1 MMRKVRR
8 GINEE
13 KVVRSWRVRNEGT
26 ETEGNREVK
35 GGIERKRER
44 DRNRKREKKRWGRYS
59 DSALDGMSGKRGQP
73 PIIVNGDSVF

>member
-1 MMRKVRR
+1 MREVRR

-35 GGIERKRER
+35 GGIERKRE
-44 DRNRKREKKRWGRYS
+44 G
-59 DSALDGMSGKRGQP
+59 
-73 PIIVNGDSVF
+73 